1 MTEFIFDENKIK
13 KALITYCNKVNE
25 LYKAGN
31 VESSYNKPIMD
42 LISLFGCKPEDFS
55 GGRSAEAGEN
65 VDIKLW
71 HLEEE
76 INDIPA
82 FGAIEVKKVNGIDD
96 RANKQILI
104 EANKYGNVIL
114 TDNVSWRFYQKGET
128 KMYNGF
134 VLLTKDENNNFILDE
149 EKIDL
154 FIQSIKDY
162 LLTEPTS
169 IKSSNRLAFYMAEH
183 ARTIKVIIDGI
194 LKTDYTKP
202 MFSDLNALFAKLRE
216 ELLPDLTIEKFADMY
231 AQTITY
237 GLFIARYNDKSLT
250 SFSRGEALENLS
262 KESVLLK
269 KFFMHITTSDNLH
282 PTLNNS
288 VEKLCKLFSIA
299 DLQTLLNQYEKKDP
313 IVHFYEDFLSYY
325 DKEAKKNFGAY
336 YTPVQVVRYMVNKVD
351 DILVDEFKLERGF
364 ANNGTFDI
372 KVESNPYKDGK
383 KWKTEKIITVPQVAI
398 LDPAC
403 GTGTFM
409 AEIIKLVKE
418 KYFSGGNAV
427 FYKKWIEDKNSLTSR
442 LIGFEIMMTSY
453 VVAHLKLRRVI
464 QETLGEIPDDS
475 IKTNIYLTNTLAK
488 PKSVVETNA
497 QQSFFDFSGAINE
510 EAEQAD
516 KWKARRP
523 IRVIIGNP
531 PYLASSTNE
540 YDISAY
546 KLETDGLTALKE
558 KNSKWLNDD
567 YVKFIRFSEQHIEK
581 DGKGVLAFISN
592 NGYLDNP
599 TFRGM
604 RASLLRTFD
613 KIYILNLHGNSIK
626 KETAP
631 DGSKDENVFDIRVGV
646 SIIFAIKT
654 TKNNTWGKVYY
665 QDLYGL
671 REEKFEKLQNGS
683 FDFKE
688 IAIDNKTAVFVPQ
701 DNANKEEYDKGVS
714 LVELFNIYSAGIVMG
729 RDSLCAQNSK
739 DAIEK
744 VILDFKVKNEN
755 DLRVKYSL
763 GKDTDWKV
771 GEAKKDIESDLGKPV
786 EIAYRIF
793 DNKWTYYSGKQ
804 NGFHCRSRSEVMGNF
819 TNDTD
824 NLGICFTRTDKS
836 QRPYS
841 MVFVTDKITESCYL
855 TTQTAGIAT
864 VCPLYIAPNNLLK
877 ERAVNFNIT
886 QLNTLTKNL
895 TKEADELDVFNYC
908 YGILYSPA
916 YRKKFN
922 ELLKLDYPRVPI
934 PATQE
939 EFDKYATAGKR
950 LIELHLMKAN
960 ASKDLN
966 LEFDDAQNLT
976 IEQVKYNDGK
986 VYISKVTAICGITED
1001 VWNYYIGGYQ
1011 IIDKWLKSHKGE
1023 VLDYDKFN
1031 RLKKIVA
1038 IVEETI
1044 KIQEEL

>member
-1 MTEFIFDENKIK
+1 MTDFIFDKNKIK
-13 KALITYCNKVNE
+13 KALIAYCNKVNE

-71 HLEEE
+71 HLEED

-82 FGAIEVKKVNGIDD
+82 FGAVEVKKVNGIDD

-128 KMYNGF
+128 TMYNGF
-134 VLLTKDENNNFILDE
+134 ALLKKDENNNFILDE

-162 LLTEPTS
+162 LLSEPTN
-169 IKSSNRLAFYMAEH
+169 IKSSNKLAFYMAEH

-202 MFSDLNALFAKLRE
+202 MFSELNALFAKLRE

-250 SFSRGEALENLS
+250 TFSRGEALENLS

-269 KFFMHITTSDNLH
+269 KFFMHITTSDSLH
-282 PTLNNS
+282 PTLNKS
-288 VEKLCKLFSIA
+288 VEKLCNLFSIA
-299 DLQTLLNQYEKKDP
+299 DLQALLNQYEKKDP
-313 IVHFYEDFLSYY
+313 VVHFYEDFLSYY
-325 DKEAKKNFGAY
+325 DKEIRKELGTY

-351 DILVDEFKLERGF
+351 DILVNEFKLERGF

-372 KVESNPYKDGK
+372 KVESNPYKEGK

-464 QETLGEIPDDS
+464 QDTLGEIPNDS

-488 PKSVVETNA
+488 PKSVVETNM

-531 PYLASSTNE
+531 PYLYSSKNE
-540 YDISAY
+540 YDVSSY
-546 KLETDGLTALKE
+546 HCEVDGVTRLKE
-558 KNSKWLNDD
+558 KNPKGLNDD

-581 DGKGVLAFISN
+581 DGKGVFSFISN

-631 DGSKDENVFDIRVGV
+631 DGGKDENVFDIRVGV

-654 TKNNTWGKVYY
+654 SKNNAWGKVYY

-671 REEKFEKLQNGS
+671 REDKFAKLQKGE
-683 FDFKE
+683 FEFKE
-688 IAIDNKTAVFVPQ
+688 VKLDSKTAVFIPQ
-701 DNANKEEYDKGVS
+701 DEMGKDEYNKGVS
-714 LVELFNIYSAGIVMG
+714 LEELFTLTSTGIDTGNDDVTINEE
-729 RDSLCAQNSK
+729 REK
-739 DAIEK
+739 IEK
-744 VILDFKVKNEN
+744 KINDIKFATNDEQIMQIMGKMCSGQTPSRVRQDILNSNGVI
-755 DLRVKYSL
+755 
-763 GKDTDWKV
+763 
-771 GEAKKDIESDLGKPV
+771 AP
-786 EIAYRIF
+786 IAYRPF
-793 DNKWTYYSGKQ
+793 DGRYTYYSGMSCGWLSRPRDKKIMKSIINLEENISLVWQKQ
-804 NGFHCRSRSEVMGNF
+804 GSKVW
-819 TNDTD
+819 TD
-824 NLGICFTRTDKS
+824 
-836 QRPYS
+836 
-841 MVFVTDKITESCYL
+841 VFVSDKITDSHLIGGKSYL
-855 TTQTAGIAT
+855 A
-864 VCPLYIAPNNLLK
+864 PLYIEREDIIEDKSSNLNVSAISKLSNNLSRESTSL
-877 ERAVNFNIT
+877 EIF
-886 QLNTLTKNL
+886 
-895 TKEADELDVFNYC
+895 EYC
-908 YGILYSPA
+908 YGILNSQA
-916 YRKKFN
+916 YREKYN
-922 ELLKLDYPRVPI
+922 EFLRADTPKVPV
-934 PATQE
+934 PASQE
-939 EFDKYATAGKR
+939 EFDKFAIAGQR

-960 ASKDLN
+960 VSKELCVESNDT
-966 LEFDDAQNLT
+966 QNLM
-976 IEQVKYNDGK
+976 IEQVKYQDGK
-986 VYISKVTAICGITED
+986 VYINKATAICGITEE
-1001 VWNYYIGGYQ
+1001 VWNYFIGGYQ
-1011 IIDKWLKSHKGE
+1011 IVDKCLKTHKGE
-1023 VLDYDKFN
+1023 DLDYDKFSH
-1031 RLKKIVA
+1031 LKKIVA

-1044 KIQEEL
+1044 IIQKSL

>member
-13 KALITYCNKVNE
+13 KALIIYCNKVNE

-71 HLEEE
+71 HLEEN
-76 INDIPA
+76 INDMPA

-134 VLLTKDENNNFILDE
+134 VLLNKDENNNFVLDE
-149 EKIDL
+149 EKIEL

-169 IKSSNRLAFYMAEH
+169 IKSSNKLAFYMAEH

-202 MFSDLNALFAKLRE
+202 MFNELNALFAKLRE
-216 ELLPDLTIEKFADMY
+216 DLLPDLTIEKFADMY

-250 SFSRGEALENLS
+250 NFSRGEALENLS

-269 KFFMHITTSDNLH
+269 KFFMHITTSDSLH

-299 DLQTLLNQYEKKDP
+299 NLQTLLNQYEKKDP

-351 DILVDEFKLERGF
+351 DILVNEFKLDRGF

-372 KVESNPYKDGK
+372 KVESNPYKEGK

-464 QETLGEIPDDS
+464 QDTLGEIPDDS

-488 PKSVVETNA
+488 PKSVVETNE

-546 KLETDGLTALKE
+546 KFETDGITALKE

-567 YVKFIRFSEQHIEK
+567 YVKFIRFSEKHIEK

-626 KETAP
+626 QEKCP

-654 TKNNTWGKVYY
+654 SKNSAWGKVYY

-671 REEKFEKLQNGS
+671 REDKFAKLQTGEIE
-683 FDFKE
+683 FKE
-688 IAIDNKTAVFVPQ
+688 VKLDSKTAVFVPQ
-701 DNANKEEYDKGVS
+701 DNVNKEEYDKGVS
-714 LVELFNIYSAGIVMG
+714 LVDLFNIYSAGVVMG

-739 DAIEK
+739 EDIEK
-744 VILDFKVKNEN
+744 VVLDFKTKDES

-763 GKDTDWKV
+763 GKDSRDWTV
-771 GEAKKDIESDLGKPV
+771 SGAKKEVEQDIGKITKV
-786 EIAYRIF
+786 AYRIF
-793 DNKWTYYSGKQ
+793 DDRWTSYTGKSK
-804 NGFHCRSRSEVMGNF
+804 GFHCMPRGEVMDNF
-819 TNDTD
+819 INDEN
-824 NLGICFTRTDKS
+824 NLGL
-836 QRPYS
+836 
-841 MVFVTDKITESCYL
+841 VFSRGDSSARKFSNILAIDKIVDAHIL
-855 TTQTAGIAT
+855 AGPSIASIAT
-864 VCPLYIAPNNLLK
+864 LYIAPDDISK
-877 ERAVNFNIT
+877 ERTVNYNVAP
-886 QLNTLTKNL
+886 LKTLTQNL
-895 TKEADELDVFNYC
+895 SKDVNEKDVFNYC
-908 YGILYSPA
+908 YGVLYNPA
-916 YRKKFN
+916 YREKFN
-922 ELLKLDYPRVPI
+922 ELLKLDYPKVSI
-934 PATQE
+934 PASQE
-939 EFDKYATAGKR
+939 EFDKFATAGER

-960 ASKDLN
+960 VSKELDLE
-966 LEFDDAQNLT
+966 LDGTQNLS
-976 IEQVKYNDGK
+976 IEQVKYQDGK
-986 VYISKVTAICGITED
+986 AYINKATVISGITEE
-1001 VWNYYIGGYQ
+1001 VWNYFIGGYQ
-1011 IIDKWLKSHKGE
+1011 IIDKWLKTHKGE
-1023 VLDYDKFN
+1023 DLDYDKFSH
-1031 RLKKIVA
+1031 LKKIVA

>member
-13 KALITYCNKVNE
+13 KELITYCNKVNE

-65 VDIKLW
+65 IDIKLW
-71 HLEEE
+71 HLEED

-96 RANKQILI
+96 RANRQILI

-134 VLLTKDENNNFILDE
+134 VLLNKDENNNFVLDE
-149 EKIDL
+149 EKIEL

-169 IKSSNRLAFYMAEH
+169 IKSSNKLAFYMAEH

-202 MFSDLNALFAKLRE
+202 MFNELNALFAKLRE
-216 ELLPDLTIEKFADMY
+216 DLLPDLTIEKFADMY

-250 SFSRGEALENLS
+250 NFSRGEALENLS

-269 KFFMHITTSDNLH
+269 KFFMHITTSDSLH

-299 DLQTLLNQYEKKDP
+299 DLQALLNQYEKKDP

-351 DILVDEFKLERGF
+351 DILVNEFKLDRGF

-383 KWKTEKIITVPQVAI
+383 KWKTEKVITVPQVAI

-464 QETLGEIPDDS
+464 QDTLGEIPDDS

-488 PKSVVETNA
+488 PKSVVETNV

-516 KWKARRP
+516 KWKVRRP

-531 PYLASSTNE
+531 PYLADSKNA
-540 YDISAY
+540 YDIDAY
-546 KLETDGLTALKE
+546 KYETDGKTPFGE
-558 KNSKWLNDD
+558 KKHLLNDD
-567 YVKFIRFSEQHIEK
+567 YVKFMRFAEKHIEK
-581 DGKGVLAFISN
+581 DGKGVLAFITN
-592 NGYLDNP
+592 NGYLDNK

-613 KIYILNLHGNSIK
+613 KIYILNLHGNSLK
-626 KETAP
+626 QEKSP
-631 DGSKDENVFDIRVGV
+631 DGSKDENIFNIQVGV
-646 SIIFAIKT
+646 AIILAIKKT
-654 TKNNTWGKVYY
+654 TNNEWGKLFY
-665 QDLYGL
+665 DEIHGNRAKKFDML
-671 REEKFEKLQNGS
+671 EKGQFN
-683 FDFKE
+683 FKE
-688 IAIDNKTAVFVPQ
+688 IELDKKNAYFIPIDNKS
-701 DNANKEEYDKGVS
+701 KEDYEKGVS
-714 LVELFNIYSAGIVMG
+714 LYDLFKTKSTGTDSGNDKVAIAQEKDEIIRRINI
-729 RDSLCAQNSK
+729 
-739 DAIEK
+739 
-744 VILDFKVKNEN
+744 VKNAISDDEITQ
-755 DLRVKYSL
+755 LFGRFGRGMTVEHIKR
-763 GKDTDWKV
+763 
-771 GEAKKDIESDLGKPV
+771 DIGRSGQILP
-786 EIAYRIF
+786 IAYRVF
-793 DNKWTYYSGKQ
+793 DNRWTYYTGV
-804 NGFHCRSRSEVMGNF
+804 GGWLSRTKTEVMKNF
-819 TNDTD
+819 IQERE
-824 NLGICFTRTDKS
+824 NLGIIFSRGYNS
-836 QRPYS
+836 QKPFSYIG
-841 MVFVTDKITESCYL
+841 VTNKITDIHIYSDV
-855 TTQTAGIAT
+855 A
-864 VCPLYIAPNNLLK
+864 YIAPLYLAPMGLEDWMSNFDDAHLNMLK
-877 ERAVNFNIT
+877 ANI
-886 QLNTLTKNL
+886 NAKY
-895 TKEADELDVFNYC
+895 DELKYFEYI
-908 YGILYSPA
+908 YGVLFSNQ
-916 YRKKFN
+916 YREKYKEN
-922 ELLKLDYPRVPI
+922 LRLDYPRVPI
-934 PATQE
+934 PKNDE
-939 EFDKYATAGKR
+939 EFLNFADAGKR
-950 LIELHLMKAN
+950 LIELHLMKEN
-960 ASKDLN
+960 VSKDLD
-966 LEFDDAQNLT
+966 LEVDETQNLM
-976 IEQVKYNDGK
+976 IEQVKYQDGK
-986 VYISKVTAICGITED
+986 VYISKSTAISGVTED
-1001 VWNYYIGGYQ
+1001 AWNYYFGGDKV
-1011 IIDKWLKSHKGE
+1011 IDKWLKSHKGE
-1023 VLDYDKFN
+1023 VLDYDKFSH
-1031 RLKKIVA
+1031 LKKIVA

-1044 KIQEEL
+1044 KIQKTL

>member
-1 MTEFIFDENKIK
+1 MEDFIFDENKIK
-13 KALITYCNKVNE
+13 HALATYCNKVNE

-42 LISLFGCKPEDFS
+42 LIALFGCKPEDFS
-55 GGRSAEAGEN
+55 GSRSAEAGEN

-71 HLEEE
+71 HLEED
-76 INDIPA
+76 ITDIPA

-96 RANKQILI
+96 RANKQIRV
-104 EANKYGNVIL
+104 EANKFGNVIL
-114 TDNVSWRFYQKGET
+114 TDNISWRFYHKGEQSP
-128 KMYNGF
+128 YNGF
-134 VLLTKDENNNFILDE
+134 YLLKSENDKFILDE

-154 FIQSIKDY
+154 FIQSVKDY
-162 LLTEPTS
+162 LLSEPTN
-169 IKSSNRLAFYMAEH
+169 IKSSNKLAFYMAEH
-183 ARTIKVIIDGI
+183 ARTIKVIINGI
-194 LKTDYTKP
+194 LKADSSKP
-202 MFSDLNALFAKLRE
+202 MFGELNALFEKLKE

-237 GLFIARYNDKSLT
+237 GLFIARYNDQSLST
-250 SFSRGEALENLS
+250 FTRGEALSNLS
-262 KESVLLK
+262 KESILLK

-282 PTLNNS
+282 PALNNS
-288 VEKLCKLFSIA
+288 VEKLCKLFAIA
-299 DLQTLLNQYEKKDP
+299 DLQKLLNQYEKRDP
-313 IVHFYEDFLSYY
+313 IIHFYEDFLGYY

-336 YTPVQVVRYMVNKVD
+336 YTPVQIVRYMVNKVD
-351 DILVDEFKLERGF
+351 DILVNEFKLDRGF
-364 ANNGTFDI
+364 ANNNTFDI
-372 KVESNPYKDGK
+372 KVPSNPYQVGK
-383 KWKTEKIITVPQVAI
+383 KTKFEKVITVPQVAI

-418 KYFSGGNAV
+418 KYFSGGNAI

-464 QETLGEIPDDS
+464 QDTLGEAPDES
-475 IKTNIYLTNTLAK
+475 IKTNIYLTNTLAQ
-488 PKSVVETNA
+488 PKSLVETNV
-497 QQSFFDFSGAINE
+497 QPTFFDFSGAINE

-531 PYLASSTNE
+531 PYLASSTNI

-546 KLETDGLTALKE
+546 KYETDGISVLKE

-755 DLRVKYSL
+755 DLRVKYNL
-763 GKDTDWKV
+763 GKDSRDWTIT
-771 GEAKKDIESDLGKPV
+771 GAKKEIEQGNGKTTK
-786 EIAYRIF
+786 IAYRIF
-793 DNKWTYYSGKQ
+793 DDRWTSYTGKSK
-804 NGFHCRSRSEVMGNF
+804 GFHCMPRGEVMDNF
-819 TNDTD
+819 IDNTD

-922 ELLKLDYPRVPI
+922 ELLKLDYPKVPI

-960 ASKDLN
+960 ASKDLS
-966 LEFDDAQNLT
+966 LEFDEAQNLT

-1031 RLKKIVA
+1031 HLKKIIA